1 MSVFAVIAMFPTEL
15 RKKKKKKKRRRV
27 GLPLRFRASRYKN
40 KAIDR

>member
-15 RKKKKKKKRRRV
+15 RKKKKKRRRV
-27 GLPLRFRASRYKN
+27 GLPVLFRARRYKK